1 MDDQLHDVLERSM
14 VPYLAAAPADWVRIV
29 LWAIRLV
36 DTDGSLAGFSTV
48 AIAVTYDE
56 EGGLGQAY
64 VVPPALEQLRG
75 SALDPLTAG
84 GPEEGWTVL
93 RVEADRD
100 GSHRFDFG
108 ADAPHPVE
116 GSATDEFWDALD
128 EYLDRNRDQL
138 EELVGRLGDQGAL
151 PAPATPEGGAGGSG
165 RRLFGRS

>member
-1 MDDQLHDVLERSM
+1 MNETLTSHLEDVVARYE
-14 VPYLAAAPADWVRIV
+14 AAAPADWVRIV

-48 AIAVTYDE
+48 AVAVTYAE
-56 EGGLGQAY
+56 ESGLGQVY

-84 GPEEGWTVL
+84 GPEEGWTDL
-93 RVEADRD
+93 KVEADRD

-108 ADAPHPVE
+108 TDEPHPVE

-138 EELVGRLGDQGAL
+138 EELVGRLRDQGAL
-151 PAPATPEGGAGGSG
+151 PGH
-165 RRLFGRS
+165 R

>member
-1 MDDQLHDVLERSM
+1 MNETLTGHLEDVVARYE
-14 VPYLAAAPADWVRIV
+14 AAAPADWVRIV

-84 GPEEGWTVL
+84 GPEEGWTDL

-108 ADAPHPVE
+108 ADGPHPVE

-138 EELVGRLGDQGAL
+138 DELVGRLRDQGAL
-151 PAPATPEGGAGGSG
+151 PGPATPEGGASG
-165 RRLFGRS
+165 LGRLFGRS